1 MPTKQAD
8 NTTALSVIKMTRN
21 GQITLPAEL
30 RKALAV
36 KEGDYIEA
44 QLINGKVQ
52 LVPLKATSRQ
62 DAWQNILKIVNR
74 DKYISGE
81 PRPTP
86 EEEEEQIYDMIRDF
100 RTRNA

>member
-1 MPTKQAD
+1 MSTKQAD
-8 NTTALSVIKMTRN
+8 NTALSLIKMTRN

-74 DKYISGE
+74 DKYIGGE

-86 EEEEEQIYDMIRDF
+86 EEEEEQIYDLIRDF
-100 RTRNA
+100 RTRDA